1 MLKLL
6 PVNPTEVGMGSG
18 RELVPCPA
26 RDWSGSISTGTD
38 LLEESLRRLKDL
50 EKRTSEDVSN
60 LSCEEP
66 SSKLKKNKA
75 AHSLS
80 ERGRTGFDDKMLLN
94 SPTRGALID
103 SKTRDKRG
111 YVRT

>member
-1 MLKLL
+1 MICG
-6 PVNPTEVGMGSG
+6 TRCET
-18 RELVPCPA
+18 LV
-26 RDWSGSISTGTD
+26 RK
-38 LLEESLRRLKDL
+38 RLKDL

-80 ERGRTGFDDKMLLN
+80 ERRLTGFDDKMLLN
-94 SPTRGALID
+94 SPTRLID
-103 SKTRDKRG
+103 SKTKEKRG
-111 YVRT
+111 YVRTY

>member
-1 MLKLL
+1 MSCG
-6 PVNPTEVGMGSG
+6 TRCET
-18 RELVPCPA
+18 LV
-26 RDWSGSISTGTD
+26 RK
-38 LLEESLRRLKDL
+38 RLKDL

-80 ERGRTGFDDKMLLN
+80 ERRRTGFDDKMLLN
-94 SPTRGALID
+94 SPTRLID
-103 SKTRDKRG
+103 SKTKEKRG
-111 YVRT
+111 YVRTY